1 MLHRDPPEHTRL
13 RKLVSAAF
21 TQRRISALAPRIE
34 QITDELLDKMAYS
47 DTVDLIDSF
56 AFPLPMA
63 VIGHLLGVPPGDM
76 SRFAA
81 GRTPL
86 QKGRLPARH
95 PRRCGSRPARLHTG
109 AAAGYQT
116 HLAG

>member
-34 QITDELLDKMAYS
+34 QLTEELLDKKAHS

-76 SRFAA
+76 SRFRSWSHTTVERDAC
-81 GRTPL
+81 R
-86 QKGRLPARH
+86 
-95 PRRCGSRPARLHTG
+95 PRDPRSCGSWPARLHTS
-109 AAAGYQT
+109 AARHQT
-116 HLAG
+116 HFAG